1 MAPSIDKS
9 ELTPEN
15 VHELV
20 AEAQKQLTRYKKAG
34 KEQKKKMGSEGE
46 PTASAW
52 VTLLIDILLSLTILV
67 YLMLPEG
74 YKQRLE
80 DFLECATAM
89 QDRRE

>member
-20 AEAQKQLTRYKKAG
+20 AEARKQLTRYKKAG
-34 KEQKKKMGSEGE
+34 KEQKKKMGSEAE

-52 VTLLIDILLSLTILV
+52 VTLLIDILLSLTILI
-67 YLMLPEG
+67 YLMPEG